1 MSALADAAM
10 EVATP
15 AFVVDLGALHD
26 QASRFHERASEAGVK
41 VCVAVKASR
50 DPQVLRTLARI
61 GFGADVASRAE
72 LEHATAASLAPVV
85 ATAPGLEAPTLQA
98 LHAADARIF
107 FDHIGQLDA
116 LGIADPLTGRH
127 GVRLS
132 LSGAYAHFGLSRAEL
147 ARLLADGHRVRRV
160 HAHGGELLT
169 PEHVAE
175 RLRQIDAVTN
185 ELALELVDVGGG
197 FGVLSNVATQLDAAF
212 ATLAR
217 YRRARSVDLVMEPG
231 KALVARCSV
240 LVASVLAVKRRDD
253 QDIAIVD
260 ASSFNLG
267 ELERRQLWTTSS
279 TSRDAVRTRIQG
291 PTCFE
296 GDSFGS
302 WTLPRLRTG
311 DRVVF
316 AAAGAYLASVAG
328 SLHELPVPRTVYIS
342 RLSD

>member
-1 MSALADAAM
+1 MSALAEAAM

-15 AFVVDLGALHD
+15 AFVVDLGALQS
-26 QASRFHERASEAGVK
+26 QASRFRDRASDGGVT

-50 DPQVLRTLARI
+50 DPQVLRTLARL

-72 LEHATAASLAPVV
+72 LEHAAAAKLAPVV
-85 ATAPGLEAPTLQA
+85 ATAPGLDAPTLHA
-98 LHAADARIF
+98 LHAAGARIF

-116 LGIADPLTGRH
+116 LGIADPLAGRH

-132 LSGAYAHFGLSRAEL
+132 LPGAYAHFGLSGAEL
-147 ARLLADGHRVRRV
+147 ARLKASGHRVRRV

-169 PEHVAE
+169 QEHVAE
-175 RLRQIDAVTN
+175 RLRQIDAVTG

-197 FGVLSNVATQLDAAF
+197 FGVLTNDAAHFDAAF
-212 ATLAR
+212 ATLAK
-217 YRRARSVDLVMEPG
+217 YRRERSVELLIEPG
-231 KALVARCSV
+231 KALVARCAV

-253 QDIAIVD
+253 LEIAIVD

-279 TSRDAVRTRIQG
+279 NSRDAVRTRIHG

-296 GDSFGS
+296 GDSFGT
-302 WTLPRLRTG
+302 WTVPRLCAG

-328 SLHELPVPRTVYIS
+328 SLHDLPTPRTVYIGCPA
-342 RLSD
+342 D